1 MAKVLLDM
9 AVSIDGFVGGSDGED
24 VGLYDWYFNPSE
36 MSRPVIE
43 ELIQTTGAI
52 VLGEARTG
60 PVRILAA
67 GMTHRTQCRTS

>member
-36 MSRPVIE
+36 LSRPVIE
-43 ELIQTTGAI
+43 ELIETTGAI
-52 VLGEARTG
+52 VLGRRRVPDRRG
-60 PVRILAA
+60 FWRL
-67 GMTHRTQCRTS
+67 G